1 MERSCGPTLVMD
13 CKQDAEYTMRFTGV
27 DYTKAGI
34 MVVTDAAL
42 GNVTEQGDN
51 TATPVETSR

>member
-1 MERSCGPTLVMD
+1 MD